1 MSGTRV
7 IRRVVVGVVVRD
19 VIGVVI
25 INELLNTGCIRLTRK
40 ERIKKLKVK
49 YYFQKKNNLKTPRG
63 LHPEAYSHTL

>member
-7 IRRVVVGVVVRD
+7 IWRVVVGVVVRD

-49 YYFQKKNNLKTPRG
+49 
-63 LHPEAYSHTL
+63 